1 MTSRTAWIFPL
12 TLLATA
18 CASRPPVPDGT
29 GAGAFQI
36 ERDLVGE
43 HIARGEFRTITGVRR
58 SFTARLNGS
67 WDGSRLTLVED
78 FEFDDGE
85 RDRKTW
91 QLDRT
96 GPGTYSGTR
105 EDVVGTARGF
115 QDGNVFRLEYDIVLP
130 SEKGTGRKVRFRD
143 VLALADDDTV
153 VNDAT
158 IGWLGFR
165 VGSVNLTIRPGDT
178 Q

>member
-130 SEKGTGRKVRFRD
+130 SEKGPGRKVRFRD

-158 IGWLGFR
+158 IGWLGLR